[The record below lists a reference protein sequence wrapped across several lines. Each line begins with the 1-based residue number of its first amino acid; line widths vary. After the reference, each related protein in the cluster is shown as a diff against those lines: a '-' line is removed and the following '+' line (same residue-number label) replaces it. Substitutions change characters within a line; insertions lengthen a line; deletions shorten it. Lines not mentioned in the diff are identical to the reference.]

1 MSYCNCYEDIM
12 DDGILYANGKILA
25 LRNIKKGEVMRLKVV
40 NYDG

>member
-1 MSYCNCYEDIM
+1 MDYCNCGKDVI

-25 LRNIKKGEVMRLKVV
+25 LRNIKKGEIMRLKVV